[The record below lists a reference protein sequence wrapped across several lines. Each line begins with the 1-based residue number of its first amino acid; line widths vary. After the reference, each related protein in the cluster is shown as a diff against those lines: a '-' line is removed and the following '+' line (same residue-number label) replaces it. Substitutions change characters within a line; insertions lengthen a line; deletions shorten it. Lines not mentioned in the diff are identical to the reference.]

1 MLTLQAFGESICH
14 CLQKYCL
21 NYSTAIFYL
30 DSLKLREDFGSFV
43 KVTGA
48 GKIWYGKLGL
58 GLNVQT
64 RSREQVKCLPH
75 EV

>member
-48 GKIWYGKLGL
+48 GKI
-58 GLNVQT
+58 
-64 RSREQVKCLPH
+64 
-75 EV
+75 